1 MNEVFVSILKTSKA
15 IQDFLKQFLREFA
28 LTTTEFAVLEVL
40 YEHGKQTVHQ
50 IAGKVYLA
58 TGSMTYVIDK
68 LVEKGYVMRSDC
80 KEDRRVVHVEMAAEG
95 QRLMNDLYPSYKN
108 AIEVLFEE
116 VTKSEMN
123 STASALAKIQ
133 LKTK

>member
-15 IQDFLKQFLREFA
+15 IQDFLKQYLREYG
-28 LTTTEFAVLEVL
+28 LSTTEFAVLEVL

-50 IAGKVYLA
+50 IAGNVYLA

-80 KEDRRVVHVEMAAEG
+80 KEDRRVVHVEMATEG

-108 AIEVLFEE
+108 AIDVLFEE
-116 VTKSEMN
+116 VTESEMN
-123 STASALAKIQ
+123 STISALGKIE